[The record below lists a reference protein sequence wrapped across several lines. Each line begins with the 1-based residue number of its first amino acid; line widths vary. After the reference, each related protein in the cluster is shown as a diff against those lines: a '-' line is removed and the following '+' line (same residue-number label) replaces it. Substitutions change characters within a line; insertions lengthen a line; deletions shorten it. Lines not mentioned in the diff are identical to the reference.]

1 MSSSGMPS
9 ASLGSGL
16 PPEAPMSPPAQLTR
30 MSTVPSF
37 DSISVF
43 IAATADL
50 SPILPVTAASLPP
63 CRASSFATAPRSG
76 ASPYLAGAVQAMS
89 WMARSA
95 PSSASRSAITRP
107 RPRPDPVTKAIL
119 PLSSLG
125 MRLFPQFGPTSVLT
139 KTDRAHVGRAAPN
152 HRQFKVNDRAV
163 LAAFPGCAKVGFV
176 SQPVHPR
183 RRKARGKRPG
193 GLGRIAVPPFGP
205 QKAHMPRLE
214 RSRLEN
220 RGQTAMMPGEF
231 IQNLGQR
238 NGAVADRAADET
250 ITLVGELDAI
260 VLEMHMG
267 HVGGD
272 PTGEVERRLRDGKSV
287 ASVEAD
293 ADAARFLTKSDQF
306 VAAEVLVVLDRQR
319 PAFVGCARSA
329 VAERRRHIGDQ
340 RLPLL
345 AERVPITAKHS
356 RQAVAYDLGV
366 ENAG

>member
-1 MSSSGMPS
+1 
-9 ASLGSGL
+9 
-16 PPEAPMSPPAQLTR
+16 MSPPAQLTR

-50 SPILPVTAASLPP
+50 SPILPVTAATLPP
-63 CRASSFATAPRSG
+63 CRASSLATAPRSG

-125 MRLFPQFGPTSVLT
+125 MRLFPQFGV
-139 KTDRAHVGRAAPN
+139 KTDRAHVGGAAPD

-163 LAAFPGCAKVGFV
+163 LAAFPGRAKVGFV

-183 RRKARGKRPG
+183 RRKARGKRLG

-214 RSRLEN
+214 RSGLEN

-250 ITLVGELDAI
+250 IAFVGELDAI
-260 VLEMHMG
+260 VLQMHMG

-272 PTGEVERRLRDGKSV
+272 PTGEVERRLRDGKGV
-287 ASVEAD
+287 AGVEAD

-319 PAFVGCARSA
+319 PAFVGGARSA
-329 VAERRRHIGDQ
+329 VGERRPHIGDQ
-340 RLPLL
+340 CLPLF
-345 AERVPITAKHS
+345 AERVAVAAKHS